1 MTDAPRPNRGKLI
14 VLLVIFFVPLAIAF
28 AMYYGSSWRPA
39 GTTNHG
45 QLLLP
50 LQTVPAEVPALR
62 GKWALVVI
70 ADGQCDENCRTAL
83 ILARQTRL
91 ALNQDSPRVS
101 RVLLATAHCCDRA
114 YLDATHPGLQT
125 LDLAADGQAAL
136 APALLAA
143 FPATGL
149 QDGLFIV
156 DPLGNVVMRFDIHD
170 TPKDL
175 LTDLKKLLKLSSIG

>member
-1 MTDAPRPNRGKLI
+1 MTDAPRPNRRKLI
-14 VLLVIFFVPLAIAF
+14 VLMLIFFVPLGIAF
-28 AMYYGSSWRPA
+28 AMYYGSSWRPT

-50 LQTVPAEVPALR
+50 LQTVPADVRALH
-62 GKWALVVI
+62 GKWALVVV
-70 ADGQCDENCRTAL
+70 ADGACDEQCRTAL

-91 ALNQDSPRVS
+91 ALNQDSPRVT
-101 RVLLATAHCCDRA
+101 RVLLATAHCCDHD
-114 YLDATHPGLQT
+114 YLEATHPGLQT
-125 LDLAADGQAAL
+125 LDLAAEAQAAT
-136 APALLAA
+136 AAALLAA

-149 QDGLFIV
+149 NDGLFIV

-175 LTDLKKLLKLSSIG
+175 LTDLKKLLNLSSIG

>member
-1 MTDAPRPNRGKLI
+1 MTDATRPNRGKLI
-14 VLLVIFFVPLAIAF
+14 VLLVIFFVPLGIAF
-28 AMYYGSSWRPA
+28 AMYYGSSWRPT

-50 LQTVPAEVPALR
+50 LQTVPADVPSLH

-70 ADGQCDENCRTAL
+70 ADGQCDEACRTAL
-83 ILARQTRL
+83 VLARQTRL

-101 RVLLATAHCCDRA
+101 RVLLATANCCDRN
-114 YLDATHPGLQT
+114 YLDAAHPGLQT
-125 LDLAADGQAAL
+125 VDLAADGQATQA
-136 APALLAA
+136 AALLAA

-149 QDGLFIV
+149 HDGLFIV

-170 TPKDL
+170 PPKDL